1 MDTVFLRRYILW
13 GGLCLILFLV
23 FTNNDKLN
31 NSRYNEDV
39 KEQYY
44 KIKVLNLKKVR
55 EYYIKGI
62 DDKGHLINIV
72 ISPKWD
78 LHMIEIGDSLIKE
91 KNSYKIKVIKKHRTI
106 ILIPELPL

>member
-39 KEQYY
+39 KE
-44 KIKVLNLKKVR
+44 
-55 EYYIKGI
+55 EYYIKGF

-91 KNSYKIKVIKKHRTI
+91 RNSYKIKVIKKHRTI

>member
-39 KEQYY
+39 KE
-44 KIKVLNLKKVR
+44 

-91 KNSYKIKVIKKHRTI
+91 RNSYKIKVIKKHRTI
-106 ILIPELPL
+106 TLIPELPL

>member
-44 KIKVLNLKKVR
+44 KIKVLD
-55 EYYIKGI
+55 E
-62 DDKGHLINIV
+62 KGHLINIV

-91 KNSYKIKVIKKHRTI
+91 RNSYKIKVIKKHRTI